1 MATTKKSTSRKKSSG
16 GKKGRVRP
24 NVPRAGIKNNGSIL
38 CGGGRKKACG
48 GKKH

>member
-1 MATTKKSTSRKKSSG
+1 MATKKKKSSG
-16 GKKGRVRP
+16 GKKDRVRP

>member
-1 MATTKKSTSRKKSSG
+1 MKTRKKKSSG
-16 GKKGRVRP
+16 GGKGRTRP
-24 NVPRAGIKNNGSIL
+24 NIPRAGVKANGSRY

>member
-1 MATTKKSTSRKKSSG
+1 MAKKKSSG
-16 GKKGRVRP
+16 GRKGRVRP
-24 NVPRAGIKNNGSIL
+24 NVPRAGIKNNGSRY

>member
-1 MATTKKSTSRKKSSG
+1 MATKKKKSSG

-24 NVPRAGIKNNGSIL
+24 NVPRAGLSIKGSRY
-38 CGGGRKKACG
+38 CGGGKKMACG

>member
-1 MATTKKSTSRKKSSG
+1 MKNKKSSG
-16 GKKGRVRP
+16 GRKRVYP
-24 NVPRAGIKNNGSIL
+24 NVPRAGIVPTKDGKSVRY